1 MVAPVVEPI
10 DFWRVAAMDVVRVWF
25 KKTGKAKYIS
35 HLDLMRYITRMLRK
49 TDLNPYYTQGF
60 NPRISIVFALSLPLG
75 VEGLTESFD
84 IKLPCDMSS
93 EYIKKQF
100 DLISSPEITFTG
112 ISKPVYKP
120 IDIRY
125 AEYTI
130 TLFECSD
137 DIKNLIISKLSSDE
151 LTIIKR
157 SKKGAEKSINLLENI
172 VNLSVGGF
180 ETEFTLNLLLP
191 AGNFNN
197 INPLVFLSALLEETD
212 YDYKTAKIVRNRLLI
227 DKEKNYA

>member
-1 MVAPVVEPI
+1 
-10 DFWRVAAMDVVRVWF
+10 MDAVRVWF
-25 KKTGKAKYIS
+25 TKTDKAKYIS

-49 TDLNPYYTQGF
+49 TELNPYYTEGF
-60 NPRISIVFALSLPLG
+60 NPRLSIVFALSLPLG
-75 VEGLTESFD
+75 VEGLMESFD
-84 IKLPCDMSS
+84 IKLPSDTNS
-93 EYIKKQF
+93 EDIKKQF
-100 DLISSPEITFTG
+100 DLLSSPEITFTS
-112 ISKPVYKP
+112 ITEPIYKP

-137 DIKNLIISKLSSDE
+137 DIKSFILSRLSSDE
-151 LTIIKR
+151 LIVIKR
-157 SKKGAEKSINLLENI
+157 SKKGVEKRINLLEDI
-172 VNLSVGGF
+172 ENLSVSSL
-180 ETEFTLNLLLP
+180 EDELTLNLLLP

-197 INPLVFLSALLEETD
+197 INPLTFLSALLDGAD